1 MLLIRHPFFAL
12 SFILAISCNQN
23 WSYNEKQIFM
33 NSCPD
38 ISESCDCQY
47 QIAYKNFT
55 YEEFNS
61 ILNQNSDEVIKNR
74 VNKLKGDFSNCNN

>member
-1 MLLIRHPFFAL
+1 VLLIRHPFFAL

-55 YEEFNS
+55 YKEFNS
-61 ILNQNSDEVIKNR
+61 ILKKEANQKIKDK
-74 VNKLKGDFSNCNN
+74 VNNLKDDFADCDN

>member
-55 YEEFNS
+55 YKEFNS
-61 ILNQNSDEVIKNR
+61 ILKKEANQKIKDK
-74 VNKLKGDFSNCNN
+74 VNNLKDDFADCDN